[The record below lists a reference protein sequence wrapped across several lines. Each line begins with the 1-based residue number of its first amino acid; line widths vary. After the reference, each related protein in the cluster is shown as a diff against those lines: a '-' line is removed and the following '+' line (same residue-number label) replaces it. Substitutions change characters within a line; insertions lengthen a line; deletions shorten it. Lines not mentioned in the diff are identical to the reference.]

1 LGISAVS
8 STSTNSLQSQSD
20 NGWQQF
26 AQLAKAVQSG
36 DLNAAQQAYAS
47 FTQTAAGKAAA
58 SDPTSPLGQ
67 ALSQIGQ
74 ALQSGDVNGA
84 QQALSSLKPHGHH
97 HHHHHGGGGA
107 PQSTSAEPSSGTVPT
122 DPNAPGAALNL
133 TV

>member
-1 LGISAVS
+1 MGISAVS
-8 STSTNSLQSQSD
+8 STSINSLQASQSD

-36 DLNAAQQAYAS
+36 DLNAAQQAYTS
-47 FTQTAAGKAAA
+47 FTQSPAGKAAA
-58 SDPTSPLGQ
+58 SDPNSPLSQ
-67 ALSQIGQ
+67 ALNQIGQ

-97 HHHHHGGGGA
+97 HHHHGGGGA
-107 PQSTSAEPSSGTVPT
+107 PQSTSAEPAGSTVPT